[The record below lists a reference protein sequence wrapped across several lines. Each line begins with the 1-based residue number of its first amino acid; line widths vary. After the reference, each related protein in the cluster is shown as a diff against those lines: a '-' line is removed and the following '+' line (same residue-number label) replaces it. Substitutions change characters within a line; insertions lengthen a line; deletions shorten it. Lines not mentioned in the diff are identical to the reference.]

1 MRLAAAVVL
10 FLTFPLSGCDLLQR
24 LDEERVLAGVV
35 IESPGISSDA
45 PPVTVGGIVAARAFF
60 GEVEAGRSATSAS
73 GLAGAAVDVLFTPPG
88 GAQVVVRLPGS
99 GPAGQYG
106 ATSVE
111 TALAYH
117 PGVEYQFRVVHDG
130 ETFTARVIAPDAAT
144 MESPPGTPVP
154 TVQAAAHAAWPAT
167 WTLSRQ
173 GTDLAVYAVDGV
185 TPGGAIDFSGGG
197 MNCTNAPGT
206 DPKAWLSLLLDD
218 APYRAA
224 SFALPKA
231 TCFPAAGTYA
241 VGLTTLARATGS
253 GVSSNLFLGSGAL
266 AGTTDAVAVIL
277 Q

>member
-1 MRLAAAVVL
+1 MRHAAAVVL
-10 FLTFPLSGCDLLQR
+10 FLTFPLSGCDLLRR

-35 IESPGISSDA
+35 IESPGVSSVT
-45 PPVTVGGIVAARAFF
+45 PPVTVGGIVVARAFF
-60 GEVEAGRSATSAS
+60 GEVEAGNSATSAS

-144 MESPPGTPVP
+144 MESPRGTPVP
-154 TVQAAAHAAWPAT
+154 TVQTAAHAAWPAT
-167 WTLSRQ
+167 WTISRQ

-185 TPGGAIDFSGGG
+185 TGTGAIDFAGGG
-197 MNCTNAPGT
+197 MNCTNAPGS
-206 DPKAWLSLLLDD
+206 DPKAWISLLLNDD
-218 APYRAA
+218 PYRAE
-224 SFALPKA
+224 SFALQKA
-231 TCFPAAGTYA
+231 ACFPAAGTYA
-241 VGLTTLARATGS
+241 VGLTTLVRDTGS

-266 AGTTDAVAVIL
+266 AGTSDAVAVVL